1 MTTAQARIRGIG
13 GERDTIQV
21 SLSELRRLGP
31 NCPIRSTRSA
41 APRAKQAE
49 ARQKLT
55 ETKEAVTAAESE
67 DRQRLA
73 DHRRGKLAKPP
84 KFCKP
89 EADSD
94 LEAAEEQIA
103 VLAVAAADSEQ
114 DLRLAIEGNREAI
127 TARLDA
133 GDREAAGAAP
143 RQGPGAGAERGR
155 VRGCALAPLVGQ

>member
-1 MTTAQARIRGIG
+1 MPELADPLD
-13 GERDTIQV
+13 EV
-21 SLSELRRLGP
+21 SRLR
-31 NCPIRSTRSA
+31 A
-41 APRAKQAE
+41 EQAE

-84 KFCKP
+84 KLRKP

-133 GDREAAGAAP
+133 EIGKRREQL